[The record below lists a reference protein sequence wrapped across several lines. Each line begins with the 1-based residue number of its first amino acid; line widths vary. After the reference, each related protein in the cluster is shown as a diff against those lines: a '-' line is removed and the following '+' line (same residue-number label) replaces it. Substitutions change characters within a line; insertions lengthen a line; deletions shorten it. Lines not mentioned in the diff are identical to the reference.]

1 MKIPQKFS
9 SLQKENAFIIVAGKE
24 GAIFY
29 EISNEEI
36 SKKLEIRLPKER
48 EEREGFFARG
58 GRGRIFEMGGVF
70 EPKKR
75 KKIKK
80 LVGEIEKNLREFLE
94 KDSKE
99 KIYLFAPAYLSKKLI
114 SAVEKRTNRKIR
126 LIEKGNFLSS
136 HPLELLELITK
147 QREAKKIVPISEE
160 AKKLLDKFKTAKHFF
175 KKPK

>member
-24 GAIFY
+24 EAVFY

-48 EEREGFFARG
+48 EERGGFFARG

-75 KKIKK
+75 KKIRK
-80 LVGEIEKNLREFLE
+80 LIEEIEKNFKDILE
-94 KDSKE
+94 KDAKE
-99 KIYLFAPAYLSKKLI
+99 KIYLFAPAYLSKKLT
-114 SAVEKRTNRKIR
+114 SAIEKRVNKKVQ

-147 QREAKKIVPISEE
+147 QREAKKVVPISEE
-160 AKKLLDKFKTAKHFF
+160 AKKLLDKFKAARHFF
-175 KKPK
+175 KKRK

>member
-9 SLQKENAFIIVAGKE
+9 LLQRENALIVVAGKE
-24 GAIFY
+24 GAVFY
-29 EISNEEI
+29 EISNEEV

-80 LVGEIEKNLREFLE
+80 LIGEIEKNLREVLE

-99 KIYLFAPAYLSKKLI
+99 KIYLFVPAYLSKRMI
-114 SAVEKRTNRKIR
+114 STVEKIANGKVR
-126 LIEKGNFLSS
+126 LIKKGNFLSS
-136 HPLELLELITK
+136 HPLKLLELIVK
-147 QREAKKIVPISEE
+147 QHEAKKVIPISDE
-160 AKKLLDKFKTAKHFF
+160 AKKLLDRFKTVKHFF
-175 KKPK
+175 KKSK